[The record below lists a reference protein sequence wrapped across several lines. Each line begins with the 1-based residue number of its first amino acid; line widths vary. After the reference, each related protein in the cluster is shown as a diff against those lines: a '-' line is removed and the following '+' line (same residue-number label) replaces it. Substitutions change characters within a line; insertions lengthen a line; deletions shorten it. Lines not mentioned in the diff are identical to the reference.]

1 MVSPYDK
8 KQFNDRF
15 DRQEIN
21 YEVYNF
27 TQWAQFYVF
36 FNIIQFSIGLT
47 IRTLVNMDVGWLFP
61 LEKMSIQ
68 VGTQGN
74 QMVALNIVR
83 QITLKVNLGDGIMIF
98 VIENTY
104 LCVKHL
110 VSLFYIIQHV
120 NMLFRGLE
128 VVKNKDFFGRH
139 R

>member
-1 MVSPYDK
+1 MVSLYDK
-8 KQFNDRF
+8 KQLNDRF

-47 IRTLVNMDVGWLFP
+47 IRTLVKMDVGWRFP

-74 QMVALNIVR
+74 QIVALNIVR
-83 QITLKVNLGDGIMIF
+83 RITLKVNLGDGIMIF